1 MKHDYHTLMTTRT
14 LMFGFSL
21 EICAAEA
28 LLAFDDFFGGDL
40 ERSRF
45 LRGWYGLGITGRL
58 LFHVG
63 NLKKI
68 G

>member
-1 MKHDYHTLMTTRT
+1 
-14 LMFGFSL
+14 MFGTSL

-28 LLAFDDFFGGDL
+28 LLAFGL